1 MTFHHVFPQVSR
13 FPGIRYH
20 PQVGRQKIQ
29 KNASC
34 WGRQLESHPLIECRP
49 WENHLTVAEIHYSYI
64 YISYYIIYTVYIS
77 YVLYTLYYIN
87 IYLCCLLYKLTPV
100 NLVFFQRKKKR
111 FEKAPKKKRKK
122 NTLEKKNRKKAIG
135 KKKRQKRRFE
145 KAKKMQ
151 EKGHFRICF
160 FIDFH
165 CVLDVGCSSVVL
177 KHGL

>member
-64 YISYYIIYTVYIS
+64 YII
-77 YVLYTLYYIN
+77 LYYIYC
-87 IYLCCLLYKLTPV
+87 IYIICIIHIILYKYIFMLSAIQANSCKP
-100 NLVFFQRKKKR
+100 VFFLAGKKR
-111 FEKAPKKKRKK
+111 FEKAQKKEKK
-122 NTLEKKNRKKAIG
+122 IRLKKNRKKAIG
-135 KKKRQKRRFE
+135 KKKKTPK
-145 KAKKMQ
+145 KA
-151 EKGHFRICF
+151 I
-160 FIDFH
+160 
-165 CVLDVGCSSVVL
+165 
-177 KHGL
+177 